1 MSNSNALAEIQSKY
15 QNCNLL
21 IPAATSV
28 QINPFYKCTVM
39 EVNADTSENSGDIFK
54 VGSIKTGEDGQGKA
68 IYKDVYSLAKP
79 LLMKLA
85 TAAGIQFHPEY
96 TTVMRENANTYVGKA
111 YGAVRLPDGTFKTHA
126 ETKRICLDDEE
137 AKYRLE
143 FMDKS
148 IMGITDWKAAK
159 AAEEMFKGHWEN
171 TEETRTYNGKEY
183 PVKKFVIDDCDRE
196 KYIERSMLVN
206 MTLLRKTASEKA
218 QTGAILRVVRALLG
232 IKGTYS
238 PDELKKPFAV
248 PTVNFSP
255 DYSDARVRQAMLQQ
269 GMNSMGNMFGAAAM
283 PPAMEQIAFS
293 QEAFDNTFNPD
304 ENLDNPAFASDIP
317 VNERYEEDY
326 QQPTDQEQQGIEMDE
341 RERNDWYCEK
351 CGDRINERIW
361 TYSVENFGTP
371 LCQKC
376 QKLVKEQEEAGYQCD
391 ECGASINEK
400 VHEYSLKKYGR
411 PLCMKCQKGAGK

>member
-1 MSNSNALAEIQSKY
+1 MKNSNALAEIQSKY

-39 EVNADTSENSGDIFK
+39 EVVPDISDNSGDIFK
-54 VGSIKTGEDGQGKA
+54 VGNTKVGEDRNGKA
-68 IYKDVYSLAKP
+68 VYVDVFSLAKP

-96 TTVMRENANTYVGKA
+96 TTVVRENANTYVGKA

-159 AAEEMFKGHWEN
+159 SAEDMFKGHWEDTN
-171 TEETRTYNGKEY
+171 ETRTYNGKEY
-183 PVKKFVIDDCDRE
+183 PIKKFVIDDCDRE
-196 KYIERSMLVN
+196 KYIDRSILVN

-218 QTGAILRVVRALLG
+218 QTGAILRVIRALLG
-232 IKGTYS
+232 IKGTYQLQ
-238 PDELKKPFAV
+238 ELKKPFAV
-248 PTVNFSP
+248 PTVTFSP
-255 DYSDARVRQAMLQQ
+255 DYSDANVRQAMLQQ
-269 GMNSMGNMFGAAAM
+269 GMSSMGNMFGAASA
-283 PPAMEQIAFS
+283 PPAALPFAT
-293 QEAFDNTFNPD
+293 EAFADSFDPE
-304 ENLDNPAFASDIP
+304 ENLDNPAFASDLSADEENYADDYRQEEP
-317 VNERYEEDY
+317 ERG
-326 QQPTDQEQQGIEMDE
+326 QE
-341 RERNDWYCEK
+341 REEP
-351 CGDRINERIW
+351 E
-361 TYSVENFGTP
+361 P
-371 LCQKC
+371 PAQ
-376 QKLVKEQEEAGYQCD
+376 QEPVQGGPTGYLCD
-391 ECGASINEK
+391 ECGAEINER
-400 VHEYSLKKYGR
+400 VYGYSLNKFER

>member
-1 MSNSNALAEIQSKY
+1 MENSNALAEIQSKY

-39 EVNADTSENSGDIFK
+39 EVVPDTSDNSGDIFK
-54 VGSIKTGEDGQGKA
+54 VGNTKVGEDGNGKA
-68 IYKDVYSLAKP
+68 IYADVFSLAKP

-96 TTVMRENANTYVGKA
+96 TTVVRENANTYVGKA
-111 YGAVRLPDGTFKTHA
+111 YGAVRLPDGTFKIHA

-171 TEETRTYNGKEY
+171 TNETRTYNGREY

-218 QTGAILRVVRALLG
+218 QTGAILRVIRALLG
-232 IKGTYS
+232 IKGTYQLQ
-238 PDELKKPFAV
+238 ELEKPFAV
-248 PTVNFSP
+248 PTVTFSP
-255 DYSDARVRQAMLQQ
+255 DYSDANVRQAMLQQ
-269 GMNSMGNMFGAAAM
+269 GMSSMGNMFGATSA
-283 PPAMEQIAFS
+283 PPAALPFVT
-293 QEAFDNTFNPD
+293 EAFADTFDPE
-304 ENLDNPAFASDIP
+304 ENLNNPAFASDTP
-317 VNERYEEDY
+317 ADEVDYREDSH
-326 QQPTDQEQQGIEMDE
+326 QVP
-341 RERNDWYCEK
+341 
-351 CGDRINERIW
+351 
-361 TYSVENFGTP
+361 P
-371 LCQKC
+371 
-376 QKLVKEQEEAGYQCD
+376 EQEVQQQTPPAPQAPPTQEESTGYHCD
-391 ECGASINEK
+391 ECRAEVNAR
-400 VHEYSLKKYGR
+400 VYEYSLNKFGR

>member
-1 MSNSNALAEIQSKY
+1 MDNSYALTEIQSKY

-39 EVNADTSENSGDIFK
+39 EVVADTSENSGDIFK
-54 VGSIKTGEDGQGKA
+54 VGNIKIGEDKNGKA
-68 IYKDVYSLAKP
+68 VYRDVFSPAKP

-96 TTVMRENANTYVGKA
+96 TTVFRENANTYVGRA

-137 AKYRLE
+137 SKYRLE

-159 AAEEMFKGHWEN
+159 AAEEMFKGHWEE
-171 TEETRTYNGKEY
+171 TSETRTYNGREY

-196 KYIERSMLVN
+196 KYIERSILVN

-218 QTGAILRVVRALLG
+218 QTGAILRVIRALLG
-232 IKGTYS
+232 IKGTYQRE
-238 PDELKKPFAV
+238 ELQKPLAV
-248 PTVNFSP
+248 PTVTFSP
-255 DYSDARVRQAMLQQ
+255 DYSDATVRQAMLQQ
-269 GMNSMGNMFGAAAM
+269 GMNSMGNMFGTASA
-283 PPAMEQIAFS
+283 PPAINSMGIFEDAVH
-293 QEAFDNTFNPD
+293 EAFDPED
-304 ENLDNPAFASDIP
+304 NLDNPAFASEHSAEGEDIP
-317 VNERYEEDY
+317 EEY
-326 QQPTDQEQQGIEMDE
+326 RQAPPQEQPERREVPVQQTDPPQGE
-341 RERNDWYCEK
+341 
-351 CGDRINERIW
+351 
-361 TYSVENFGTP
+361 TT
-371 LCQKC
+371 
-376 QKLVKEQEEAGYQCD
+376 GYFCD
-391 ECGASINEK
+391 ECGAEINER
-400 VHEYSLKKYGR
+400 VYGYSLNKFGR